1 MDEQQI
7 QVLYDKVVGISK
19 TMPPNE
25 EEKHQQHEK
34 QMRKDLYF
42 QHIENVLESLC
53 RDICKV
59 PFENYAL
66 RAATEGK
73 RKALVF
79 ELYGYYGPEKVEL
92 TKEGVRYEGFAL
104 PVQFLAKG
112 PKKTPQNRLYGL
124 KFFTMNGIEPLVSRL
139 QLRLN
144 PFQVSVDIVHGALH
158 VYVGWEPPTAEPAD
172 DVVSLEGSEMDLSVE
187 I

>member
-1 MDEQQI
+1 MDEQGI
-7 QVLYDKVVGISK
+7 QMLYDKAVGISK
-19 TMPPNE
+19 TIPPNE
-25 EEKHQQHEK
+25 EEKQHQHER

-42 QHIENVLESLC
+42 QHIENTLESLC
-53 RDICKV
+53 RDICRV
-59 PFENYAL
+59 SFENHVVQ
-66 RAATEGK
+66 AAKEGK

-79 ELYGYYGPEKVEL
+79 ELYGYYGPERVEL
-92 TKEGVRYEGFAL
+92 NKEGVWYEGFPL

-158 VYVGWEPPTAEPAD
+158 VYVSWENEPSD
-172 DVVSLEGSEMDLSVE
+172 DVVSLEGSEMDLAIDV
-187 I
+187 